1 MISLRLGVT
10 PSLPSTTL
18 EPATHFCDLM
28 KADSSKDVTCTL
40 LAIEVMGMCKLP
52 SEKAAANAAAMAA
65 QTSAE
70 VAVVAPGETQDTQE
84 TKVQQTDPDVAAG
97 AEDDAA
103 NELKKDAVPSV
114 EGKNGEKNAEQTT
127 VASSDATPL
136 TKEVADTKIES
147 ADVQP
152 QLAAASSK
160 PSLPVPPTPKQQ
172 VPASTPATPV
182 PKESAGSKK
191 RKQN

>member
-1 MISLRLGVT
+1 
-10 PSLPSTTL
+10 
-18 EPATHFCDLM
+18 
-28 KADSSKDVTCTL
+28 
-40 LAIEVMGMCKLP
+40 MGMCKLP

-70 VAVVAPGETQDTQE
+70 VVVVAPEEMQE

-103 NELKKDAVPSV
+103 NELQKDAVPSV
-114 EGKNGEKNAEQTT
+114 EGKNGEKKEEQTT

-136 TKEVADTKIES
+136 TKEVADAKIES

>member
-70 VAVVAPGETQDTQE
+70 VVVVAPLETQE

-114 EGKNGEKNAEQTT
+114 GGKNGEKKEEQTT

-136 TKEVADTKIES
+136 TKEVADAKIES

>member
-1 MISLRLGVT
+1 MRLGVT
-10 PSLPSTTL
+10 PSLPSTAL

-70 VAVVAPGETQDTQE
+70 VVAPEATQE

-114 EGKNGEKNAEQTT
+114 EGKNGEKKEEQTT

-136 TKEVADTKIES
+136 TKKVADDKIES

-160 PSLPVPPTPKQQ
+160 PSLPVPPTPKQR
-172 VPASTPATPV
+172 VPASSPATPV
-182 PKESAGSKK
+182 RKEAAGGQK